1 MVSFIIYNHV
11 HKRGRVKEAASLVSG
26 TSSAL
31 MGGPEKISLSGEPWI
46 QCHDRITTHHQDQ
59 VTPPPPS
66 SRFAPK
72 TPTLRGVAVAL
83 ARSNQHGRGSAVPSS
98 PRAAAARERLRTRG
112 APGARVPTGARAPR
126 QDGRAGRGGRGL
138 IFARGRR
145 RPIYTRRGRAHLRRS
160 PSVAAPARRCS
171 SSPSALLC
179 RPDGGGRSRTAGPGP
194 SRPVPIDTGF
204 WLGWRTTVA
213 CLGSSTDR
221 VVGPPPLSSPSVRL
235 CQDLA
240 LLRR

>member
-1 MVSFIIYNHV
+1 
-11 HKRGRVKEAASLVSG
+11 
-26 TSSAL
+26 

-98 PRAAAARERLRTRG
+98 LRAAAARERLRTRG

-179 RPDGGGRSRTAGPGP
+179 RTDGGGRSRTAGPGP
-194 SRPVPIDTGF
+194 SRPSRSIPASG
-204 WLGWRTTVA
+204 LAGARPSPASAAPPTV
-213 CLGSSTDR
+213 SS
-221 VVGPPPLSSPSVRL
+221 G
-235 CQDLA
+235 
-240 LLRR
+240 LLRFPRRPSASARIWLCFDVNSLL